1 MFHHQPSSSRVQT
14 PQTTHES
21 LLNRASRLVN
31 QIRSDPVGV
40 TERHTRRKRKRSSFM
55 NSAEKE
61 IQRKLVII
69 DYPGPSPSEVM
80 VLHEYDKI
88 FDGCISF
95 VPSFSEDDLREL
107 ISSLVQEKNSLF
119 HNLCD
124 ICSMD
129 FEFVR
134 VANKRVRKPDGH
146 PVFNGSGI
154 KDIYGRGSI
163 YVRLTKCVSKVRNY
177 CIKNL

>member
-14 PQTTHES
+14 PQTSTPHEN

-31 QIRSDPVGV
+31 QLRSDPVGV
-40 TERHTRRKRKRSSFM
+40 TERHTRRKRKRSSCTI
-55 NSAEKE
+55 SAEKK

-69 DYPGPSPSEVM
+69 DYPGSSPSEVM
-80 VLHEYDKI
+80 VLHEYEKI
-88 FDGCISF
+88 FDGCITF
-95 VPSFSEDDLREL
+95 VPSIPEDDLREL
-107 ISSLVQEKNSLF
+107 ICSLVQEKHKHSLF

-124 ICSMD
+124 ICPMD

-146 PVFNGSGI
+146 PVFNGSGV

-163 YVRLTKCVSKVRNY
+163 YVRLTKCVNKVRT
-177 CIKNL
+177 LL